1 MNYFYV
7 LLSHQDNDHDYGST
21 TDLQKRVH
29 EHVSGRVN
37 STRNRLPVRLV
48 YYEAYETIDAARA
61 RERQVKASGS
71 VRSSLLKR
79 ITRP

>member
-7 LLSHQDNDHDYGST
+7 LLSHQDNDHYYGST

-37 STRNRLPVRLV
+37 STRSRLPVRLV
-48 YYEAYETIDAARA
+48 YYETIDAARA

-71 VRSSLLKR
+71 IRSSLLKR